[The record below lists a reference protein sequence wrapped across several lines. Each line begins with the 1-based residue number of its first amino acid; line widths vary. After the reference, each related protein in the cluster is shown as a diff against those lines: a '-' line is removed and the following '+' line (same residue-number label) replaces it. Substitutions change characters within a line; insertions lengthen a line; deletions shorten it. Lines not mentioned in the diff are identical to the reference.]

1 MNRETKFRAW
11 IKYNKEMKEVFSLDF
26 INKKAYI
33 KMNKSVPFGY
43 VNFDGCEL
51 MQYTRIKDINGT
63 EVYEGDI
70 VKVYVPSSFVTR
82 ITAIHGTFKTCEVV
96 FEYGCWGVK
105 EVSGEYLN
113 NLYEA
118 KELEIIGN
126 KYVK

>member
-1 MNRETKFRAW
+1 MREYKFRTW
-11 IKYNKEMKEVFSLDF
+11 HKELKFMNYNIQNESCLYLTLKDNNLEV
-26 INKKAYI
+26 
-33 KMNKSVPFGY
+33 
-43 VNFDGCEL
+43 
-51 MQYTRIKDINGT
+51 MQYTEIKDINGI